1 MLYFTFYK
9 KPTFHQVAFQDLLD
23 KFYQGE
29 LPDPQLI
36 QEDSKYR
43 RTITLE
49 LPETTQFSPEK
60 YQIPKMIKALEELLP
75 DISSLQKFPR
85 QQLYHSFSIP
95 KRTGGLRHIDA
106 PVPELMELL
115 RKMKNIFENKLRV
128 LSHDAAFAYVKQ
140 RSCKDALVRH
150 QQAQSKWFLKLDIK
164 DFFPSCTAEFIH
176 KQLSKIFPFSEIYK
190 APPVTTPAQ
199 FNSLMENIIDICL
212 LNGSLPQG
220 TPMSPLLTNLL
231 MIPLDYK
238 IQHFLWKLN
247 GKKFVYTRYA
257 DDILI
262 SSPFDFDWHAV
273 QTGVQ
278 AILENNSPFKL
289 KTEKTRYGSSA
300 GRNWNL
306 GLMLNKDNQITIGHR
321 KKERLKAT
329 VHNFLADFTSGIVW
343 SKIDVQVML
352 GNLSYCRNIEPEY
365 VQRLIQ
371 KYSEKFHCNFEQVTK
386 WIIKT
391 QP

>member
-9 KPTFHQVAFQDLLD
+9 KPTFHQVAFQDFLD

-29 LPDPQLI
+29 LPDTQPI

-49 LPETTQFSPEK
+49 LPETTQFPPER
-60 YQIPKMIKALEELLP
+60 YVSIPKMIKALEELLP
-75 DISSLQKFPR
+75 DISLLQKLPR

-115 RKMKNIFENKLRV
+115 RKMKDIFENKLRV

-164 DFFPSCTAEFIH
+164 DFFPSCTTEFIH

-190 APPVTTPAQ
+190 DPLVQ
-199 FNSLMENIIDICL
+199 LNSLMENIIDICL

-238 IQHFLWKLN
+238 IQHLLWKLN

-262 SSPFDFDWHAV
+262 SSPFDFDWRMV
-273 QTGVQ
+273 QTAIQGV
-278 AILENNSPFKL
+278 LEDNSPFKL

-329 VHNFLADFTSGIVW
+329 VHNFLADFTSGTVW
-343 SKIDVQVML
+343 SKLDVQVML
-352 GNLSYCRNIEPEY
+352 GNLSYCHNIEPEY
-365 VQRLIQ
+365 VQQLVQ
-371 KYSEKFHCNFEQVTK
+371 KYSEKFHCNFEQETK
-386 WIIKT
+386 RIIKA

>member
-1 MLYFTFYK
+1 MIYFTFYK
-9 KPTFHQVAFQDLLD
+9 KPTFHQVTFQDFLD

-29 LPDPQLI
+29 LPDAQPI

-49 LPETTQFSPEK
+49 LPETTQFPPGK

-75 DISSLQKFPR
+75 DIAVLQKLPR
-85 QQLYHSFSIP
+85 QQLYHSFDIP

-106 PVPELMELL
+106 PRYDLMELL
-115 RKMKNIFENKLRV
+115 RKMKGIFENDLRV

-150 QQAQSKWFLKLDIK
+150 QQAQSRWFLKLDIK
-164 DFFPSCTAEFIH
+164 DFFPSCTTEFIH

-190 APPVTTPAQ
+190 DFLVQ

-220 TPMSPLLTNLL
+220 SPMSPLLTNLL

-238 IQHFLWKLN
+238 IQHLLWKSN

-262 SSPFDFDWHAV
+262 SSPYDFDWRMV
-273 QTGVQ
+273 QTDVQ
-278 AILENNSPFKL
+278 AVLEENSPFKL

-329 VHNFLADFTSGIVW
+329 VHNFLADFTSGKVW
-343 SKIDVQVML
+343 SKLDVQIML
-352 GNLSYCRNIEPEY
+352 GNLSYYHNIEPEY
-365 VQRLIQ
+365 VQQLVQ
-371 KYSEKFHCNFEQVTK
+371 KYSEKFNCNFEQETK
-386 WIIKT
+386 RIIKA

>member
-9 KPTFHQVAFQDLLD
+9 KPTFHQVAFQDFLD

-29 LPDPQLI
+29 LPDAQPI

-49 LPETTQFSPEK
+49 LPETTQFPPGK
-60 YQIPKMIKALEELLP
+60 YQIPKMIKALDEILP
-75 DISSLQKFPR
+75 DISLLQNLHR

-95 KRTGGLRHIDA
+95 KRTGGLRYIDA
-106 PVPELMELL
+106 PVYELMELL
-115 RKMKNIFENKLRV
+115 RKMKGIFENNLRV

-164 DFFPSCTAEFIH
+164 DFFPSCNTEFIH
-176 KQLSKIFPFSEIYK
+176 KQLSKIFPFSEIYRD
-190 APPVTTPAQ
+190 PLVQ
-199 FNSLMENIIDICL
+199 LNSLMENIIDICL

-238 IQHFLWKLN
+238 IQHLLWKFN

-262 SSPFDFDWHAV
+262 SSPFDFDWHMV

-278 AILENNSPFKL
+278 VILEDNSPFKL

-306 GLMLNKDNQITIGHR
+306 GLMLNKDNQITIGYR
-321 KKERLKAT
+321 KKEQLKAT
-329 VHNFLADFTSGIVW
+329 VHNFLADFTSGTVW
-343 SKIDVQVML
+343 SKLDVQVML
-352 GNLSYCRNIEPEY
+352 GNLSYCHNIEPEY
-365 VQRLIQ
+365 VQQLVQ
-371 KYSEKFHCNFEQVTK
+371 KYSEKFHCNFEQETK
-386 WIIKT
+386 RIIKT

>member
-1 MLYFTFYK
+1 MPMIYFTFYK
-9 KPTFHQVAFQDLLD
+9 KPTFHQVTFQDLLD

-29 LPDPQLI
+29 LPDPQFI
-36 QEDSKYR
+36 QNNPKYR

-49 LPETTQFSPEK
+49 LPETTQLPLEK

-75 DISSLQKFPR
+75 DISSLQNIPR

-115 RKMKNIFENKLRV
+115 RKMKGIFENNLRV

-140 RSCKDALVRH
+140 RSCKDALIRH

-164 DFFPSCTAEFIH
+164 DFFPSCTTEFIH

-190 APPVTTPAQ
+190 DPLVQ
-199 FNSLMENIIDICL
+199 LNSLMENIIDICL

-220 TPMSPLLTNLL
+220 SPMSPLLTNLL

-238 IQHFLWKLN
+238 IQHFLWKAN

-262 SSPFDFDWHAV
+262 SSPYDFDWRTV
-273 QTGVQ
+273 QTDVQ
-278 AILENNSPFKL
+278 VILENNSPFKL

-306 GLMLNKDNQITIGHR
+306 GLMLNKDNQITIGHK

-329 VHNFLADFTSGIVW
+329 VHNFLADFTSGTVW
-343 SKIDVQVML
+343 SKLDVQVML
-352 GNLSYCRNIEPEY
+352 GNLSYCYNIEPEY
-365 VQRLIQ
+365 VQQLIQ
-371 KYSEKFHCNFEQVTK
+371 KYSEKFHCNFEQETK
-386 WIIKT
+386 RIIKT

>member
-9 KPTFHQVAFQDLLD
+9 KPTFHQVAFQDFLD

-29 LPDPQLI
+29 LPNTQPI

-49 LPETTQFSPEK
+49 LPETTQFPPGK
-60 YQIPKMIKALEELLP
+60 YQIPKMIKALEEMLP
-75 DISSLQKFPR
+75 DISSLQNLPR

-106 PVPELMELL
+106 PVHELMELL
-115 RKMKNIFENKLRV
+115 RKMKGIFENNLRV
-128 LSHDAAFAYVKQ
+128 LPHDAAFAYVKQ

-164 DFFPSCTAEFIH
+164 DFFPSCNTEFIH

-190 APPVTTPAQ
+190 DPLVQ
-199 FNSLMENIIDICL
+199 LNSLMENIIDICL

-238 IQHFLWKLN
+238 IQHLLWNLN

-262 SSPFDFDWHAV
+262 SSPFDFDWRMV
-273 QTGVQ
+273 QTSVQ
-278 AILENNSPFKL
+278 TVLEDNSPFKL

-343 SKIDVQVML
+343 SKLDVQVML
-352 GNLSYCRNIEPEY
+352 GNLSYCYNIEPEY
-365 VQRLIQ
+365 VQQLVQ
-371 KYSEKFHCNFEQVTK
+371 KYSEKFHCNFEQETK
-386 WIIKT
+386 RIIKT

>member
-1 MLYFTFYK
+1 MFYFTFYK

-29 LPDPQLI
+29 LPDAQFI

-49 LPETTQFSPEK
+49 LPETTQFPSGK

-75 DISSLQKFPR
+75 DILSLQKIPR
-85 QQLYHSFSIP
+85 PMLYHSFSIP

-106 PVPELMELL
+106 PVDELMELL
-115 RKMKNIFENKLRV
+115 KKMKGIFENNLRV

-164 DFFPSCTAEFIH
+164 DFFPSCNTEFIH

-190 APPVTTPAQ
+190 DPLVQ
-199 FNSLMENIIDICL
+199 LNSLMENIIDICL

-238 IQHFLWKLN
+238 IQHLLWKLN

-262 SSPFDFDWHAV
+262 SSPYDFDWRMV
-273 QTGVQ
+273 QTSIQG
-278 AILENNSPFKL
+278 ILENNSPFKL

-329 VHNFLADFTSGIVW
+329 VHNFLADFTSGTVW
-343 SKIDVQVML
+343 SKLDVQVML

-365 VQRLIQ
+365 VQQLVQ
-371 KYSEKFHCNFEQVTK
+371 KYSEKFHCNFEQETK
-386 WIIKT
+386 RIIKT

>member
-1 MLYFTFYK
+1 M
-9 KPTFHQVAFQDLLD
+9 
-23 KFYQGE
+23 
-29 LPDPQLI
+29 
-36 QEDSKYR
+36 
-43 RTITLE
+43 E

-75 DISSLQKFPR
+75 DILSFQKIPR
-85 QQLYHSFSIP
+85 PMLYHSFSIP

-115 RKMKNIFENKLRV
+115 RKMKGIFENKLRV

-150 QQAQSKWFLKLDIK
+150 QQAQSRWFLKLDIK
-164 DFFPSCTAEFIH
+164 DFFPSCTTEFIH

-190 APPVTTPAQ
+190 DPLVQ
-199 FNSLMENIIDICL
+199 LNSVMENIIDICL

-238 IQHFLWKLN
+238 IQHFLWKVN

-262 SSPFDFDWHAV
+262 SSPFNFDWRMI
-273 QTGVQ
+273 QTGIQ
-278 AILENNSPFKL
+278 DILENNSPFKL

-329 VHNFLADFTSGIVW
+329 VHNFLADFTSGTVW
-343 SKIDVQVML
+343 SKLDVQVML

-365 VQRLIQ
+365 VQQLIQ
-371 KYSEKFHCNFEQVTK
+371 KYSEKFHCDFERETK
-386 WIIKT
+386 RIIKA

>member
-1 MLYFTFYK
+1 MFYFTFYK

-29 LPDPQLI
+29 LPDAQPI

-49 LPETTQFSPEK
+49 LPETTQLPPGK
-60 YQIPKMIKALEELLP
+60 YQIPKMIKALDEVLP
-75 DISSLQKFPR
+75 DISLLQNLPR

-106 PVPELMELL
+106 PVYELMELL
-115 RKMKNIFENKLRV
+115 RKMKGIFENNLRV

-164 DFFPSCTAEFIH
+164 DFFPSCNTEFIH

-190 APPVTTPAQ
+190 DPLVQ
-199 FNSLMENIIDICL
+199 LNSLMENIIDICL

-238 IQHFLWKLN
+238 IQHLLWNYN

-262 SSPFDFDWHAV
+262 SSPFDFDWRMV
-273 QTGVQ
+273 QTSVQ
-278 AILENNSPFKL
+278 GILENNSPFKL

-321 KKERLKAT
+321 EKERLKAT
-329 VHNFLADFTSGIVW
+329 VHNFLADFTSGTVW
-343 SKIDVQVML
+343 SKLDVQVML
-352 GNLSYCRNIEPEY
+352 GNLSYCHNIEPEY
-365 VQRLIQ
+365 VQQLVQ
-371 KYSEKFHCNFEQVTK
+371 KYSEKFHCNFKQETK
-386 WIIKT
+386 RIIKT

>member
-9 KPTFHQVAFQDLLD
+9 KPTFYQVAFQDFLD

-29 LPDPQLI
+29 LPDTQPI

-49 LPETTQFSPEK
+49 LPETTQLPLEK

-75 DISSLQKFPR
+75 DISLLQKIPR
-85 QQLYHSFSIP
+85 PMLYHSFSIP

-128 LSHDAAFAYVKQ
+128 LPHDAAFAYVKQ

-164 DFFPSCTAEFIH
+164 DFFPSCNTEFIH

-190 APPVTTPAQ
+190 DPLVQ
-199 FNSLMENIIDICL
+199 LNSLMENIIDICL

-220 TPMSPLLTNLL
+220 TPISPLLTNLL

-238 IQHFLWKLN
+238 IQHLLWQAR

-262 SSPFDFDWHAV
+262 SSPFDFDWCMI
-273 QTGVQ
+273 QTAIQGV
-278 AILENNSPFKL
+278 LEDNSPFKL

-343 SKIDVQVML
+343 SKLDVQIML
-352 GNLSYCRNIEPEY
+352 GNLSYCHNIEPEY
-365 VQRLIQ
+365 VQQLVQ
-371 KYSEKFHCNFEQVTK
+371 KYSEKFHCNFEQETK
-386 WIIKT
+386 RIIKA